1 MNNRIKCL
9 LEHSMAANAHR
20 SIITRN
26 RFVLRAVTV
35 LALLGASSSGLCQ
48 SPPVLG
54 PPMLNSVNNQT
65 QTPIA
70 GAGHDYQ
77 HLLGE
82 TVNFSNG
89 SVSLKMGFPVPDER
103 GISLHPAW
111 SYNSASV
118 NPLDAVDGDT
128 PTWDNPANH
137 FWPKMDGWSLAEGW
151 PTASVQVWSV
161 SAQFPGQTVIPC
173 NYQSGMTFTDMS
185 GTTHN
190 LNIGAQSYAYI
201 NSADVQTCA
210 GVQVTLPPN
219 GDGQVA
225 GTLFPETASEYLSQ
239 TMLESGEF
247 VVTDKNGTNYY
258 FIGGY
263 TPQNAGSVLY
273 AGAIEDRNGNIIGD
287 TGQPVQFP
295 NGNNSNSAFSIDN
308 IEYTPTWTTTPVNYT
323 VQVAAANP
331 NSGNDIGCEP
341 FPTTVSGSR
350 NVLKSLTFTAANEQP
365 QSYQFSYNNSFG
377 LLSQVTYP
385 DGGTV
390 SYTYALPSGYN
401 EFASMGGWIQISCNG
416 TSCIYQPVPFGCT
429 WQYQTPVLASR
440 TVTFNG
446 SAVVQTQ
453 NFSYGTTWTTN
464 SSGGTNGWSSKT
476 TTAWTTDNVLNQT
489 SATVYTYTPYT
500 PPPQPFSAGFTTQAI
515 PMESTVTSYDWGQ
528 AVGNNPT
535 GTPLKTVTKTWLD
548 QFNMTSIATT
558 INSASNINK
567 SGNTS
572 RTVYTY
578 NKTVCGTPF
587 TDAFTFLQE
596 QDDYDFGASTPT
608 RSTHYYYQCFSPT
621 NALTVVNPATSA
633 TNSSPSFPTLGLPP
647 QLYAV
652 ITTNASN
659 SIVSAAQFAY
669 DGSGL
674 SAIQPL
680 PTGIDSGTITI
691 SGNNINTGYVTSSGS
706 SLISGRA
713 NLTKAIHCNPLP
725 SSLPSSIALSSP
737 ICSAGPTVTYTYDI
751 TGQPA
756 TMTDACGNGSCTDM
770 PSAGSHTTTFS
781 FMDNPGTGNCVGS
794 SMVGSTNP
802 AGNTNAYLTSITY
815 PLGSGT
821 FQKTFQYNY
830 QLGYLTCATDQN
842 GHTTQYTYGDPLF
855 RVTQINYPDGGQT
868 TISYT
873 DVPPNPTITTSKC
886 IATTGAGCGSGA
898 PLVTNV
904 SKRDGMEHEIETQ
917 LTTDPDAPNK
927 VGDTV
932 LTTYDGEG
940 RVHTK
945 TNPFSGSS
953 PPSGTTTTYYTDA
966 AGRQIKTVE
975 QDGSI
980 LQWCYNNLA
989 SVPAA
994 TNCSNI
1000 LGSSRATAGS
1010 VTGTWVDSTD
1020 EVGNHAQHVSDAFGR
1035 LTQVMEPSGASQP
1048 QSGTPSLETDYA
1060 YDTLG
1065 NLLTVSQWGGSYGSS
1080 NARIRQFAY
1089 DSLSRLITSLNP
1101 EAGPVSYSYDL
1112 NSNVQMKTD
1121 ARGISVNY
1129 QYNAINQLLQKNYS
1143 NDPSGTP
1150 TSCYLYGTTS
1160 PTSDLLTDS
1169 WTQTASTCAFS
1180 NFITHRHIS
1189 IYDAMNRVQN
1199 EQQFTPAILAS
1210 GQTYAPAYNYDEAGN
1225 LITWTDGITPSP
1237 TASGYTLTF
1246 TNTMQGANRVQS
1258 TASNWQDSTHPSLLF
1273 STQPSSTPSSLCA
1286 NATSGPQYTPFGTL
1300 NNATFGVVNSS
1311 SGPYIAFNRAYDGR
1325 MRVTCEY
1332 DQGYNA
1338 AGTPGTATVTI
1349 TGSEQSK

>member
-1 MNNRIKCL
+1 M
-9 LEHSMAANAHR
+9 
-20 SIITRN
+20 
-26 RFVLRAVTV
+26 VLRFS
-35 LALLGASSSGLCQ
+35 LAIMPHNRAAHCVVAIAALMSASSFGFCQ

-54 PPMLNSVNNQT
+54 PPILNSVTNET
-65 QTPIA
+65 QTPIP

-103 GISLHPAW
+103 GVSLHPSW
-111 SYNSASV
+111 SYNSGGV
-118 NPLDAVDGDT
+118 NPLDSIDGST
-128 PTWDNPANH
+128 PSWDNPSSH
-137 FWPKMDGWSLAEGW
+137 PWPKKDGWSLGEGL
-151 PTASVQVWSV
+151 PTATVQVWSV

-173 NYQSGMTFTDMS
+173 NFQSGMTFTDMS

-190 LNIGAQSYAYI
+190 LNIGAQSYAFV
-201 NSADVQTCA
+201 NSSDVPTCE

-219 GDGQVA
+219 GDGEVA
-225 GTLFPETASEYLSQ
+225 GTLFPGTASEYISQ
-239 TMLESGEF
+239 GNLESGEF

-258 FIGGY
+258 FGGGY
-263 TPQNAGSVLY
+263 STYNAGSILY
-273 AGAIEDRNGNIIGD
+273 AGAIEDRNGNLIGD
-287 TGQPVQFP
+287 TGQPLQFP
-295 NGNNSNSAFSIDN
+295 NNYNSDSAFAIDN
-308 IEYTPTWTTTPVNYT
+308 ITYTPTWITTPVNYT
-323 VQVAAANP
+323 VQEAGGTNEKA
-331 NSGNDIGCEP
+331 GTGIGCMP
-341 FPTTVSGSR
+341 FPTTVSGNR
-350 NVLKSLTFTAANEQP
+350 NVLQSLTFTAANRQT
-365 QSYQFSYNNSFG
+365 QSYQFAYNNSYG

-390 SYTYALPSGYN
+390 SYTYTLPTGYSEMAEMSGYIQTGCNPSGC
-401 EFASMGGWIQISCNG
+401 S
-416 TSCIYQPVPFGCT
+416 YQSVPFGCI
-429 WQYQTPVLASR
+429 WQYQTPVLATR

-446 SAVVQTQ
+446 STAVQTQ
-453 NFSYGTTWTTN
+453 NFSYGTTWTT
-464 SSGGTNGWSSKT
+464 SSNGGTNGWSSKT
-476 TTAWTTDNVLNQT
+476 TTVWTTDNVLNQT

-500 PPPQPFSAGFTTQAI
+500 PPPQPFAAGYTTQAM
-515 PMESTVTSYDWGQ
+515 PLESTVTSYDWGQ
-528 AVGNNPT
+528 TVGTGPT

-548 QFNMTSIATT
+548 QFNMTSVATT
-558 INSASNINK
+558 INSAANINK
-567 SGNTS
+567 AGNTS
-572 RTVYTY
+572 KTVYTY
-578 NKTVCGTPF
+578 NKSVCQTAF

-608 RSTHYYYQCFSPT
+608 RSTHYYYKCFSPT
-621 NALTVVNPATSA
+621 NALTVVNPPTSSINA
-633 TNSSPSFPTLGLPP
+633 SPVFPTLGLPP

-659 SIVSAAQFAY
+659 SIVSAAQFGY

-674 SAIQPL
+674 SSLQPL
-680 PTGIDSGTITI
+680 PTGVDSFTVNI

-706 SLISGRA
+706 SLISGRG
-713 NLTKAIHCNPLP
+713 NVTTVVHCNPLP
-725 SSLPSSIALSSP
+725 SSLPSTIALSSP
-737 ICSAGPTVTYTYDI
+737 ICSSGPTVSYTYDI
-751 TGQPA
+751 TGQPH

-770 PSAGSHTTTFS
+770 QSGISHTTTFN
-781 FMDNPGTGNCVGS
+781 FTDNPGTGNCVGNS
-794 SMVGSTNP
+794 TVGSTNP

-842 GHTTQYTYGDPLF
+842 GHTTQYTYNDPLF
-855 RVTQINYPDGGQT
+855 RVTQIVYPDGGQT
-868 TISYT
+868 NASYT
-873 DVPPNPTITTSKC
+873 DVAPNPTVTTSKC
-886 IATTGAGCGSGA
+886 IATASTSCSSGSP
-898 PLVTNV
+898 PLVTSV
-904 SKRDGMEHEIETQ
+904 STLDGMEHEIQTQ
-917 LTTDPDAPNK
+917 MITDPDGVNTA
-927 VGDTV
+927 

-945 TNPFSGSS
+945 TNPFRGSS
-953 PPSGTTTTYYTDA
+953 SPSGTTTTFYTDA
-966 AGRQIKTVE
+966 AGRQVKTIE
-975 QDGSI
+975 QDGSV

-989 SVPAA
+989 SLPAVA
-994 TNCSNI
+994 NCSNI
-1000 LGSSRATAGS
+1000 IGNSRNTAGS

-1035 LTQVMEPSGASQP
+1035 LTQVMEPSGTTQP
-1048 QSGTPSLETDYA
+1048 QSGAPSLETDYA

-1065 NLLTVSQWGGSYGSS
+1065 NLLNVSQWGGSYGSS
-1080 NARIRQFAY
+1080 NARVRQFAY

-1112 NSNVQMKTD
+1112 NSNVQTKTD

-1143 NDPSGTP
+1143 NDASGTP
-1150 TSCYLYGTTS
+1150 TSCYMYGTTS

-1189 IYDAMNRVQN
+1189 TYDAMNRVNN
-1199 EQQFTPAILAS
+1199 EQQFTPAIIAS
-1210 GQTYAPAYNYDEAGN
+1210 GQTYAPAYTYEKAGN
-1225 LITWTDGITPSP
+1225 LMTWTDGITPSP
-1237 TASGYTLTF
+1237 TSSGQTLTF
-1246 TNTMQGANRVQS
+1246 TNAMQGANRVQS
-1258 TASNWQDSTHPSLLF
+1258 TASNWQDATHPGMLF
-1273 STQPSSTPSSLCA
+1273 STQPSNTPSSLCP
-1286 NATSGPQYTPFGTL
+1286 NGISGPQYTAFGTL
-1300 NNATFGVVNSS
+1300 NNATFGVVNAS

-1325 MRVTCEY
+1325 MRVTCEL